1 MCLKNGVR
9 LWYNELSHCIGE
21 LVEDLAAPFLVQ
33 FPVNVS
39 RKVEEDGLSAPV
51 CGRPARSSGI
61 QDLTWHSPRCC
72 GHFRS
77 ELVSGRSLC
86 VSTCL
91 CSSATS
97 INKSKS

>member
-39 RKVEEDGLSAPV
+39 RKVEEDG
-51 CGRPARSSGI
+51 
-61 QDLTWHSPRCC
+61 
-72 GHFRS
+72 
-77 ELVSGRSLC
+77 
-86 VSTCL
+86 
-91 CSSATS
+91 
-97 INKSKS
+97 